1 MYSRFSRLFRHQLFA
16 ATSTNII
23 ANKMHAQNEAYR
35 SPANFMEKDN
45 TPYRGEYPFP
55 LMKESIKYLE
65 AQIAV
70 EDDVKEGLGKTL
82 FIFSQQGYQSVA
94 HMMDNLDKLADSKI
108 DKNKQIFLLTK
119 GHTTNSKLSEHFSVN
134 YDKYQY
140 VDTEQ
145 PLTTHLPQQVLIHNN
160 NTQILN
166 TRSSKDDVVNDGYKR
181 AGDWGEYIVLVK
193 DNKKYLKHKW
203 KNEPI
208 KDYK

>member
-1 MYSRFSRLFRHQLFA
+1 MAKRSGYFLVYRDIWRNPAFKNLLQCSCWIYFISSASHQDKTLRFLGNDIFVR
-16 ATSTNII
+16 
-23 ANKMHAQNEAYR
+23 
-35 SPANFMEKDN
+35 
-45 TPYRGEYPFP
+45 RGEMIMP
-55 LMKESIKYLE
+55 LRVTAKRFGMTYSEMRAFILRLVRRRMITTRTTHLQPTNNHKSRK
-65 AQIAV
+65 V
-70 EDDVKEGLGKTL
+70 TL
-82 FIFSQQGYQSVA
+82 IS
-94 HMMDNLDKLADSKI
+94 L
-108 DKNKQIFLLTK
+108 
-119 GHTTNSKLSEHFSVN
+119 VN

-181 AGDWGEYIVLVK
+181 AGDWGEYIVLIK